1 MGSDK
6 SEERPRS
13 FIEKARR
20 TQIIR
25 SAIDTVAE
33 LGYANAS
40 LAQIAQRAG
49 VSKGVISYHFAG
61 KEDLVREV
69 VKEVYRIGGEYIG
82 ARVTQQSTP
91 RRQLRAYIE
100 SNLEFMGV
108 YRKELLALASILVYA
123 RTQKGETLFEAGSD
137 EPILKATEQI
147 FIAGQKAGEFRP
159 FATRAMAMALRGA
172 IDAAPGKLMFNPDF
186 DLAGYAKEIAEFF
199 DRGTRAD

>member
-1 MGSDK
+1 MESEK
-6 SEERPRS
+6 TEERRS

-20 TQIIR
+20 SQIIR
-25 SAIDTVAE
+25 CAIDTIVE

-49 VSKGVISYHFAG
+49 MSKGVISYHFAG

-69 VKEVYRIGGEYIG
+69 VKEVYKLGGEYMG
-82 ARVTQQSTP
+82 ARIVKASTP
-91 RRQLRAYIE
+91 RSQLRAYIE

-108 YRKELLALASILVYA
+108 HRKELLALVSILMYA
-123 RTQKGETLFEAGSD
+123 RTQKGDTLFEAGSD
-137 EPILKATEQI
+137 EPLLKATEQI

-186 DLAGYAKEIAEFF
+186 DLAGYAQEIAEFF